1 MKLAEI
7 LEQDRE
13 TLLRSLQGA
22 PDRARALEAAERELE
37 RMLFAFNDAAPS
49 PRARENA
56 AAMVGAVR
64 AALPLM
70 DCAGEVKVWEHRA
83 ADKGLRITPLSLV
96 FLILGCAACLAAAGL
111 MLYHDMPPLL
121 ALLPLA
127 GGLLLA
133 FAGVRIHKDKTGAVT
148 ERRSEVTTDWEKV
161 YRTIHT
167 AALVMDQSLEEAA
180 ASERWEARRRE
191 GDAPAL
197 SEAETE
203 LMAGLLEAEGSG
215 DGEYALE
222 RLGAV
227 RHYLRERG
235 VETVDFD
242 DKNARY
248 FDCMPGTQRATL
260 CPALLCD
267 GKVLRRGM
275 ATVPERE

>member
-13 TLLRSLQGA
+13 TLLRALQGA

-70 DCAGEVKVWEHRA
+70 DCAGEVKVWEHRT

-111 MLYHDMPPLL
+111 MLYHDMPPLT

-127 GGLLLA
+127 GGVALA
-133 FAGVRIHKDKTGAVT
+133 FAGVRVRKDKTAPA
-148 ERRSEVTTDWEKV
+148 ERKTEVTTDWEKV

-167 AALVMDQSLEEAA
+167 AALVMDQTLEEAA
-180 ASERWEARRRE
+180 AAERWEARRRE
-191 GDAPAL
+191 GEAPAR
-197 SEAETE
+197 SGAEAE
-203 LMAGLLEAEGSG
+203 LMAGLLEAACSG

-222 RLGAV
+222 KAAAV
-227 RHYLRERG
+227 RHYLREKG
-235 VETVDFD
+235 VEAVDFD
-242 DKNARY
+242 DAHAQY
-248 FDCMPGTQRATL
+248 FDCMPGAKRETV
-260 CPALLCD
+260 CPALLA
-267 GKVLRRGM
+267 GGQVLRRGM
-275 ATVPERE
+275 ATVPER